1 VSVILGAAPALAQD
15 AGLRM
20 SEFSAQDRP
29 RARIRVQPQPQ
40 PPAWPYPRPDEY
52 SWPAP
57 APAYRL
63 CEDWYQT
70 EYRPS
75 GTVITPQMRCRWVRG
90 Y

>member
-1 VSVILGAAPALAQD
+1 MVVAAASAVAAPALPQD
-15 AGLRM
+15 GLRQV
-20 SEFSAQDRP
+20 SEFSAQQRP
-29 RARIRVQPQPQ
+29 RPRIRVQPQP
-40 PPAWPYPRPDEY
+40 PAWLYPRPDDY

-90 Y
+90 